1 MSEPA
6 RNDYDDGHLL
16 VAAVRLLMH
25 RNGRPPTVEECA
37 GLAGFSVE
45 LTHALVRRL
54 EEYGAVRAV
63 ETPFE
68 ARVVI
73 EDHTALE
80 AIPRDATGPS
90 VASEFESFRD
100 RQKEKQKELDKLFG
114 EGSLEKKKKER
125 VSSLE
130 EQFKKF
136 RATRQYRPPA
146 SAPPA
151 PSGDESAGDE
161 DD

>member
-1 MSEPA
+1 MGYTRRMDEAA

-16 VAAVRLLMH
+16 VAAIRVLTH
-25 RNGRPPTVEECA
+25 KNGRPPTVEECA
-37 GLAGFSVE
+37 DLVGFSREVA
-45 LTHALVRRL
+45 HALVRRL
-54 EEYGAVRAV
+54 EAYGAVRAV

-73 EDHTALE
+73 ESHAALE
-80 AIPRDATGPS
+80 AIPRDAAGPS
-90 VASEFESFRD
+90 VASEFESFRE
-100 RQKEKQKELDKLFG
+100 RTKEKQKELDKLFG
-114 EGSLEKKKKER
+114 EGSLEKKKQER

-146 SAPPA
+146 APG
-151 PSGDESAGDE
+151 SGSDEE
-161 DD
+161 T